1 MLRRKASLL
10 VSFLIAALVVIF
22 CVIPAVAG
30 EGDGTGGGQGNP
42 LTLVSSSLADGQK
55 DVSLSPQMT
64 LTFSKNVVNMS
75 VKDNNQNCFTL
86 SSANGIQIPIKVT
99 MADDQM
105 EPEKKQI
112 IVVSP
117 ATKLSPGTQ
126 YILKILPG
134 LTSKSGVTLGQTV
147 SINFY
152 TEKTAG
158 KESPG
163 GSGKVVEGGAA
174 GSASTV
180 QGGANTTNKP
190 SPQTTSLAPTVSAPV
205 DKESQADS
213 QDNDSNVQVTDTAK
227 EPAKL
232 GDAGL
237 ANNDS
242 QVPAAAIDET
252 SEQTEGNGVKYVLAG
267 LLIVV
272 IIAAVFTYFKIK
284 RR

>member
-1 MLRRKASLL
+1 MLRRKASLM
-10 VSFLIAALVVIF
+10 VSFLIAVLVVIF
-22 CVIPAVAG
+22 CVIPAFAG

-55 DVSLSPQMT
+55 DVSLSPQMI

-86 SSANGIQIPIKVT
+86 SSANGTQIPVKAT

-134 LTSKSGVTLGQTV
+134 LTSKSGVTMGQTV

-152 TEKTAG
+152 TEKTAS
-158 KESPG
+158 KDSPSG
-163 GSGKVVEGGAA
+163 SPVSGKAVEGGAA
-174 GSASTV
+174 SQAPIASA
-180 QGGANTTNKP
+180 
-190 SPQTTSLAPTVSAPV
+190 LV
-205 DKESQADS
+205 DKESQVES
-213 QDNDSNVQVTDTAK
+213 QDKNSNGQVTDKAK
-227 EPAKL
+227 EPAKP

-237 ANNDS
+237 EKNDS
-242 QVPAAAIDET
+242 QVSAAVVDKT
-252 SEQTEGNGVKYVLAG
+252 SKQTDGNGFKYVIAG